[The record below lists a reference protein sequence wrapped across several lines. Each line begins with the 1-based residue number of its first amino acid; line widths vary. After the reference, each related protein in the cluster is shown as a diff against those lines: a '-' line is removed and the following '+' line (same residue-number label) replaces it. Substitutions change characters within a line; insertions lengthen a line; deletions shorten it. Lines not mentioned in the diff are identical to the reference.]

1 MDFYT
6 NVCRTRD
13 KILVK
18 GYQGKKQVKM
28 AVTYRPN
35 HYIPSKKGDT
45 AFKSLDGRSLEA
57 VNLNSMG
64 GARKFRERYSGVEG
78 FEIHGYDK
86 YIYTYIAEKFKG
98 DIEYNPK
105 LIKVASLDIECEC
118 EDGFPEPMIAGEKVN
133 AISIKPFGK
142 ETVVFGIGPW
152 NHDRTDVIYNECTNE
167 ANLLM
172 KFVKYWRSESFDI
185 ITGWNVN
192 SFDITYL
199 CNRIDKILGE
209 DEHKKLSPWNQSD
222 VREFTAHGYQ
232 KQQVY
237 NLYGVNVLDYLEL
250 YRKHTFVNQES
261 YRLDHIA
268 NVELGKSKLDYSEYG
283 NLHTLYKQDYPK
295 FLEYNVQDAVL
306 VEELE
311 EKLGLIELVQAMSY
325 NAKCNYNDT
334 FGMVKYWE
342 TIIYNFLKEQN
353 IQTPPQRLKTGNDK
367 MKPIIGAYVKD
378 PLVGGHDWVVSFD
391 LNSLYPHIIMQYNI
405 SPEKMVKEY
414 KEDVSIDR
422 LLNKECNLSYLK
434 QQNNTVCPNGA
445 KFKRDRQGFLPELME
460 KFYDERKQWKRKMIE
475 YQIER
480 ESCKDRKR
488 LRELDTLIKRANNN
502 QMVRKI
508 ALNSAYGALA
518 NQYFAFFSIDLAEAI
533 TTSGQLI
540 IKWSERTIND
550 FMNKTLGTED
560 EDFVIAM
567 DTDSVYITM
576 DKLVQ
581 KVLPEETDKG
591 KIIDFLNKSEGMFEK
606 VLADGFDEL
615 SEYTNAFQ
623 NKMEMGREV
632 IADRGIWT
640 AKKRY
645 ILNVHDNEGVRLA
658 EPKLKMMGIET
669 AKSSTPQWVRTKL
682 TEAFKVVM
690 NGTEQDLWE
699 FVETSRKEFRNLPPE
714 QVAFPRGCKGLV
726 QYACPTHIY
735 SKGTPIHVRG
745 SLLYNHHL
753 KKKNIDRRYEMIK
766 NGEKIAFSYLTVPN
780 PINENVISFTNVLP
794 RELDLH
800 RFIDYDMQFNKAFVD
815 PLKVV
820 ISLIGWNVEPVASL
834 DSFFG

>member
-28 AVTYRPN
+28 AVSYRPK
-35 HYIPSKKGDT
+35 HFIPSKKGQTAYRALDT
-45 AFKSLDGRSLEA
+45 RPLE
-57 VNLNSMG
+57 VVELNSMG
-64 GARKFRERYSGVEG
+64 GARKFREQYSGVEG

-86 YIYTYIAEKFKG
+86 YIYTYIADKFQG
-98 DIEYNPK
+98 DITYNPK

-118 EDGFPEPMIAGEKVN
+118 EDGFPDPMIAGEKVN

-152 NHDRTDVIYNECTNE
+152 DHDRSDVIYHNCTNE

-172 KFVKYWRSESFDI
+172 NFIKYWRTESFDI
-185 ITGWNVN
+185 VTGWNVN

-199 CNRIDKILGE
+199 CNRIDRILGE

-222 VREFTAHGYQ
+222 VREFTAQGYQ

-780 PINENVISFTNVLP
+780 PINENVISFMNVLP

>member
-18 GYQGKKQVKM
+18 GYKGKKQLKLSV
-28 AVTYRPN
+28 AYRPN
-35 HYIPSKKGDT
+35 HYIPSKKGET
-45 AFKSLDGRSLEA
+45 AFRALDGRPLEA

-64 GARKFRERYSGVEG
+64 RARKFRERYNAVDG

-86 YIYTYIAEKFKG
+86 YIYTYIADKFQG
-98 DIEYNPK
+98 DIEFNPK
-105 LIKVASLDIECEC
+105 LIKTASLDIECEC

-133 AISIKPFGK
+133 AITMKPFGK
-142 ETVVFGIGPW
+142 PPVVFGLGEW
-152 NHDRTDVIYNECTNE
+152 NHGKNYDYRPCTNE
-167 ANLLM
+167 ADLLM
-172 KFVKYWRSESFDI
+172 QFIKYWRKESFDI

-199 CNRIDKILGE
+199 CNRIDKIIGE
-209 DEHKKLSPWNQSD
+209 DEHKKLSPWGMSD
-222 VREFTAHGYQ
+222 VREFVSQGYQ
-232 KQQVY
+232 KQQVF
-237 NLYGVNVLDYLEL
+237 NLYGINVLDYLEL

-261 YRLDHIA
+261 YSLNHISHI
-268 NVELGKSKLDYSEYG
+268 ELGKGKLDYSEYG
-283 NLHTLYKQDYPK
+283 NLHTLYRQDYEK
-295 FLEYNVQDAVL
+295 FLEYNVVDAVL

-311 EKLGLIELVQAMSY
+311 EKLGLIELVQTMSY

-353 IQTPPQRLKTGNDK
+353 IQTPPQKMSREKTSR
-367 MKPIIGAYVKD
+367 IIGAYVKE

-391 LNSLYPHIIMQYNI
+391 LNSLYPHIIMQHNI
-405 SPEKMVKEY
+405 SPEKMVKSA
-414 KEDVSIDR
+414 KEEVSIKS
-422 LLNKECNLSYLK
+422 LLNREVDLSHLKKE
-434 QQNNTVCPNGA
+434 NNTVCPNGA
-445 KFKRDRQGFLPELME
+445 KFTRNRQGFLPELME
-460 KFYDERKQWKRKMIE
+460 KFYDERKAWKRKMID
-475 YQIER
+475 YQIEYQSADKPR
-480 ESCKDRKR
+480 RK
-488 LRELDTLIKRANNN
+488 ELDTLIKRANNN

-518 NQYFAFFSIDLAEAI
+518 NQYFAFFSVDLAEAI

-540 IKWSERTIND
+540 IQWAEKTINE
-550 FMNKTLGTED
+550 FLNKTLETDNED
-560 EDFVIAM
+560 YVIAM
-567 DTDSVYITM
+567 DTDSLYITM

-581 KVLPEETDKG
+581 RVLPEETNKG
-591 KIIDFLNKSEGMFEK
+591 KIVDFLNSSEGLIEK
-606 VLADGFDEL
+606 VLAEGFDEL
-615 SEYTNAFQ
+615 AEYTNAYQ
-623 NKMEMGREV
+623 NKMEMGREI

-645 ILNVHDNEGVRLA
+645 ILNVHDNEGVRLKT
-658 EPKLKMMGIET
+658 PKLKMMGIET
-669 AKSSTPQWVRTKL
+669 AKSSTPQWVRGKL
-682 TEAFKVVM
+682 TEAFQVVM
-690 NGTEQDLWE
+690 NGEETDLWE
-699 FVETSRKEFRNLPPE
+699 FVENARKEFRNLPPE
-714 QVAFPRGCKGLV
+714 EVAFPRGCKGLV
-726 QYACPTHIY
+726 QYADPTHIY

-753 KKKNIDRRYEMIK
+753 KKKNIDRRYEMVK
-766 NGEKIAFSYLTVPN
+766 NGEKIHFSYLSTPN
-780 PINENVISFTNVLP
+780 PINENVIAFLNVLP

-800 RFIDYDMQFNKAFVD
+800 RFIDYDMQFDKAFVD

-834 DSFFG
+834 DSFFGS

>member
-18 GYQGKKQVKM
+18 GYQGKKQVK
-28 AVTYRPN
+28 VSVDYRPN
-35 HYIPSKKGDT
+35 HYIPSKKGET
-45 AFKSLDGRSLEA
+45 PYRALDGRFLEV

-64 GARKFRERYSGVEG
+64 GARKFRERYAGVEG
-78 FEIHGYDK
+78 FEIHGYDR
-86 YIYTYIAEKFKG
+86 YIYTYIADKFQG

-105 LIKVASLDIECEC
+105 LIRVASLDIECEC
-118 EDGFPEPMIAGEKVN
+118 ENGFPDPMMANEKVN

-142 ETVVFGIGPW
+142 ETVVFGIGEW
-152 NHDRTDVIYNECTNE
+152 NHDRTDVIYHNCTNE

-172 KFVKYWRSESFDI
+172 KFIKYWRTESFDI

-199 CNRIDKILGE
+199 CNRIDRILGE
-209 DEHKKLSPWNQSD
+209 DEHKKLSPYNMCD
-222 VREFTAHGYQ
+222 VREFVSQGYQ
-232 KQQVY
+232 KQQIF
-237 NLYGVNVLDYLEL
+237 NLYGINVLDYLEL

-268 NVELGKSKLDYSEYG
+268 QVELGKGKLDYSEYG
-283 NLHTLYKQDYPK
+283 NLHTLYRQDYPK
-295 FLEYNVQDAVL
+295 FLEYNVRDAVL

-342 TIIYNFLKEQN
+342 TIIYNFLKEQG

-367 MKPIIGAYVKD
+367 MKPIVGAYVKE
-378 PLVGGHDWVVSFD
+378 PLVGGHNWVVSFD

-405 SPEKMVKEY
+405 SPEKMVRGHRQ
-414 KEDVSIDR
+414 DVDVES
-422 LLNKECNLSYLK
+422 LLKKQSNLSYVY
-434 QQNNTVCPNGA
+434 QQGNSVTPNGVM
-445 KFKRDRQGFLPELME
+445 FKKDKQGFLPELME
-460 KFYDERKQWKRKMIE
+460 KFYDERKMWKNKMISYQKEREVCKEIKRK
-475 YQIER
+475 
-480 ESCKDRKR
+480 
-488 LRELDTLIKRANNN
+488 RELDTLIKRAYNN
-502 QMVRKI
+502 QQVRKI

-540 IKWSERTIND
+540 IKWSEKTIND
-550 FMNKTLGTED
+550 FMNKTLGTEG

-581 KVLPEETDKG
+581 KVLPEETDKN

-606 VLADGFDEL
+606 VLADGFDDL
-615 SEYTNAFQ
+615 AEYTNAFQ
-623 NKMEMGREV
+623 QKMEMGREV

-645 ILNVHDNEGVRLA
+645 ILNVYDNEGVRLA

-669 AKSSTPQWVRTKL
+669 AKSSTPQWVRKKL
-682 TEAFKVVM
+682 TDAFKVVM
-690 NGTEQDLWE
+690 TGTEQDLWE
-699 FVETSRKEFRNLPPE
+699 FVENARKEFRNLPPE
-714 QVAFPRGCKGLV
+714 EVAFPRGCKNLV
-726 QYACPTHIY
+726 QYSDPTNIY

-753 KKKNIDRRYEMIK
+753 AKKNINRRYETIK
-766 NGEKIAFSYLTVPN
+766 NGEKIHFTYLTTPN
-780 PINENVISFTNVLP
+780 PINENVISFLNVLP

-800 RFIDYDMQFNKAFVD
+800 RFIDYDMQFDKAFVE

-820 ISLIGWNVEPVASL
+820 VNLINWNVEPVASL

>member
-1 MDFYT
+1 
-6 NVCRTRD
+6 
-13 KILVK
+13 
-18 GYQGKKQVKM
+18 
-28 AVTYRPN
+28 
-35 HYIPSKKGDT
+35 
-45 AFKSLDGRSLEA
+45 
-57 VNLNSMG
+57 
-64 GARKFRERYSGVEG
+64 
-78 FEIHGYDK
+78 
-86 YIYTYIAEKFKG
+86 
-98 DIEYNPK
+98 
-105 LIKVASLDIECEC
+105 
-118 EDGFPEPMIAGEKVN
+118 MIAGEKVN

-152 NHDRTDVIYNECTNE
+152 EHNRSDVIYHNCTNE

-172 KFVKYWRSESFDI
+172 KFIKYWRTESFDI

-199 CNRIDKILGE
+199 CNRIDKIMGE

-222 VREFTAHGYQ
+222 VREFTSQGYQ
-232 KQQVY
+232 KNMVF

-268 NVELGKSKLDYSEYG
+268 NVELGKGKLDYSEYG
-283 NLHTLYKQDYPK
+283 NLHTLYRQDYAK

-342 TIIYNFLKEQN
+342 TIIYNFLKEQG
-353 IQTPPQRLKTGNDK
+353 IQTPPQKLKTGNDK
-367 MKPIIGAYVKD
+367 MKPIIGAYVKE
-378 PLVGGHDWVVSFD
+378 PLVGGHNWVVSFD

-422 LLNKECNLSYLK
+422 LLNKQVDISYLK
-434 QQNNTVCPNGA
+434 QQNNTVCPNGT

-460 KFYDERKQWKRKMIE
+460 KFYDERKAWKKKMIE

-488 LRELDTLIKRANNN
+488 RRELDTLIKRANNN

-540 IKWSERTIND
+540 IQWSERTINE

-581 KVLPEETDKG
+581 KVLPEETDKD

-606 VLADGFDEL
+606 ILADGFDEL
-615 SEYTNAFQ
+615 AEYTNAFQ

-658 EPKLKMMGIET
+658 VPKLKMMGIET

-690 NGTEQDLWE
+690 SGTEQDLWE
-699 FVETSRKEFRNLPPE
+699 FVETARKEFRNLPPE
-714 QVAFPRGCKGLV
+714 EVAFPRGCKGLV
-726 QYACPTHIY
+726 QYACPTNIY

-745 SLLYNHHL
+745 SLLYNHQL

-766 NGEKIAFSYLTVPN
+766 NGEKIHFSYLTTPN
-780 PINENVISFTNVLP
+780 PINENVISFMNVLP
-794 RELDLH
+794 REFDLH
-800 RFIDYDMQFNKAFVD
+800 RFIDYDMQFDKAFVD

>member
-18 GYQGKKQVKM
+18 GYKGKKQLKLSV
-28 AVTYRPN
+28 AYRPN
-35 HYIPSKKGDT
+35 HYIPSKKGET
-45 AFKSLDGRSLEA
+45 AFRALDGRPLEA

-64 GARKFRERYSGVEG
+64 GARKFRERYNAVDG

-86 YIYTYIAEKFKG
+86 YIYTYIADKFQG
-98 DIEYNPK
+98 DIEFNPK
-105 LIKVASLDIECEC
+105 LIKTASLDIECEC

-133 AISIKPFGK
+133 AITMKPFGK
-142 ETVVFGIGPW
+142 PPVVFGLGEW
-152 NHDRTDVIYNECTNE
+152 NHGKNYDYRPCTNE
-167 ANLLM
+167 ADLLM
-172 KFVKYWRSESFDI
+172 QFIKYWRKESFDI

-199 CNRIDKILGE
+199 CNRIDKIIGE
-209 DEHKKLSPWNQSD
+209 DEHKKLSPWGMSD
-222 VREFTAHGYQ
+222 VREFVSQGYQ
-232 KQQVY
+232 KQQVF
-237 NLYGVNVLDYLEL
+237 NLYGINVLDYLEL

-261 YRLDHIA
+261 YSLNHISHI
-268 NVELGKSKLDYSEYG
+268 ELGKGKLDYSEYG
-283 NLHTLYKQDYPK
+283 NLHTLYRQDYEK
-295 FLEYNVQDAVL
+295 FLEYNVVDAVL

-311 EKLGLIELVQAMSY
+311 EKLGLIELVQTMSY

-353 IQTPPQRLKTGNDK
+353 IQTPPQKMSREKTSR
-367 MKPIIGAYVKD
+367 IIGAYVKE

-391 LNSLYPHIIMQYNI
+391 LNSLYPHIIMQHNI
-405 SPEKMVKEY
+405 SPEKMVKSA
-414 KEDVSIDR
+414 KEEVSIKS
-422 LLNKECNLSYLK
+422 LLNREVDLSHLKKE
-434 QQNNTVCPNGA
+434 NNTVCPNGA
-445 KFKRDRQGFLPELME
+445 KFTRNRQGFLPELME
-460 KFYDERKQWKRKMIE
+460 KFYDERKAWKRKMID
-475 YQIER
+475 YQIEYQSADKPR
-480 ESCKDRKR
+480 RK
-488 LRELDTLIKRANNN
+488 ELDTLIKRANNN

-518 NQYFAFFSIDLAEAI
+518 NQYFAFFSVDLAEAI

-540 IKWSERTIND
+540 IQWAEKTINE
-550 FMNKTLGTED
+550 FLNKTLETDNED
-560 EDFVIAM
+560 YVIAM
-567 DTDSVYITM
+567 DTDSLYITM

-581 KVLPEETDKG
+581 RVLPEETNKG
-591 KIIDFLNKSEGMFEK
+591 KIVDFLNSSEGLIEK
-606 VLADGFDEL
+606 VLAEGFDEL
-615 SEYTNAFQ
+615 AEYTNAYQ
-623 NKMEMGREV
+623 NKMEMGREI

-645 ILNVHDNEGVRLA
+645 ILNVHDNEGVRLKT
-658 EPKLKMMGIET
+658 PKLKMMGIET
-669 AKSSTPQWVRTKL
+669 AKSSTPQWVRGKL
-682 TEAFKVVM
+682 TEAFQVVM
-690 NGTEQDLWE
+690 NGEETDLWE
-699 FVETSRKEFRNLPPE
+699 FVENARKEFRNLPPE
-714 QVAFPRGCKGLV
+714 EVAFPRGCKGLV
-726 QYACPTHIY
+726 QYADPTHIY

-753 KKKNIDRRYEMIK
+753 KKKNIDRRYEMVK
-766 NGEKIAFSYLTVPN
+766 NGEKIHFSYLSTPN
-780 PINENVISFTNVLP
+780 PINENVIAFLNVLP

-800 RFIDYDMQFNKAFVD
+800 RFIDYDMQFDKAFVD

-834 DSFFG
+834 DSFFGS

>member
-28 AVTYRPN
+28 AVSYRPN
-35 HYIPSKKGDT
+35 HFIPSKKGQT
-45 AFKSLDGRSLEA
+45 PYRALDGRHLEV

-64 GARKFRERYSGVEG
+64 GARKFRERYQGVEG
-78 FEIHGYDK
+78 FEIHGYDR
-86 YIYTYIAEKFKG
+86 YIYTYIADKFQG
-98 DIEYNPK
+98 DIDYDPK

-118 EDGFPEPMIAGEKVN
+118 EDGFPDPMIAGEKVN

-152 NHDRTDVIYNECTNE
+152 DHNRSDVIYHNCTNE

-172 KFVKYWRSESFDI
+172 KFIKYWRTESFDI

-199 CNRIDKILGE
+199 CNRIDKIMGE

-222 VREFTAHGYQ
+222 VREFTSQGYQ
-232 KQQVY
+232 KNMVF

-268 NVELGKSKLDYSEYG
+268 NVELGKGKLDYSEYG
-283 NLHTLYKQDYPK
+283 NLHTLYRQDYAK

-342 TIIYNFLKEQN
+342 TIIYNFLKEQG
-353 IQTPPQRLKTGNDK
+353 IQTPPQKLKTGNDK
-367 MKPIIGAYVKD
+367 MKPIIGAYVKE
-378 PLVGGHDWVVSFD
+378 PLVGGHNWVVSFD

-422 LLNKECNLSYLK
+422 LLNKQVDISYLK
-434 QQNNTVCPNGA
+434 QQNNTVCPNGT

-460 KFYDERKQWKRKMIE
+460 KFYDERKAWKKKMID

-488 LRELDTLIKRANNN
+488 RRELDTLIKRANNN

-540 IKWSERTIND
+540 IQWSERTIND

-581 KVLPEETDKG
+581 KVLPEETDKD

-606 VLADGFDEL
+606 VLADGFDDL
-615 SEYTNAFQ
+615 AEYTNAFQ

-690 NGTEQDLWE
+690 SGTEQDLWE

-714 QVAFPRGCKGLV
+714 EVAFPRGCKGLV
-726 QYACPTHIY
+726 QYACPTNIY

-745 SLLYNHHL
+745 SLLYNHQL

-766 NGEKIAFSYLTVPN
+766 NGEKIHFSYLTTPN
-780 PINENVISFTNVLP
+780 PINENVISFMNVLP
-794 RELDLH
+794 REFDLH
-800 RFIDYDMQFNKAFVD
+800 RFIDYDMQFDKAFVD

-834 DSFFG
+834 YSLFV

>member
-1 MDFYT
+1 
-6 NVCRTRD
+6 
-13 KILVK
+13 
-18 GYQGKKQVKM
+18 
-28 AVTYRPN
+28 
-35 HYIPSKKGDT
+35 
-45 AFKSLDGRSLEA
+45 
-57 VNLNSMG
+57 MG
-64 GARKFRERYSGVEG
+64 GARKFRERYQGVEG
-78 FEIHGYDK
+78 FEIHGYDR
-86 YIYTYIAEKFKG
+86 YIYTYIADKFQG
-98 DIEYNPK
+98 DIDYDPK

-118 EDGFPEPMIAGEKVN
+118 EDGFPDPMIAGEKVN

-152 NHDRTDVIYNECTNE
+152 EHNRSDVIYHNCTNE

-172 KFVKYWRSESFDI
+172 KFIKYWRTESFDI

-199 CNRIDKILGE
+199 CNRIDKIMGE

-222 VREFTAHGYQ
+222 VREFTSQGYQ
-232 KQQVY
+232 KNMVF

-268 NVELGKSKLDYSEYG
+268 NVELGKGKLDYSEYG
-283 NLHTLYKQDYPK
+283 NLHTLYRQDYAK

-342 TIIYNFLKEQN
+342 TIIYNFLKEQG
-353 IQTPPQRLKTGNDK
+353 IQTPPQKLKTGNDK
-367 MKPIIGAYVKD
+367 MKPIIGAYVKE
-378 PLVGGHDWVVSFD
+378 PLVGGHNWVVSFD

-422 LLNKECNLSYLK
+422 LLNKQVDISYLK
-434 QQNNTVCPNGA
+434 QQNNTVCPNGT

-460 KFYDERKQWKRKMIE
+460 KFYDERKAWKKKMIE

-480 ESCKDRKR
+480 ESCKDAKR
-488 LRELDTLIKRANNN
+488 RRELDTLIKRANNN

-540 IKWSERTIND
+540 IQWSERTIND

-581 KVLPEETDKG
+581 KVLPEETDKD

-606 VLADGFDEL
+606 ILADGFDEL
-615 SEYTNAFQ
+615 AEYTNAFQ

-690 NGTEQDLWE
+690 SGTEQDLWE
-699 FVETSRKEFRNLPPE
+699 FVETARKEFRNLPPE
-714 QVAFPRGCKGLV
+714 EVAFPRGCKGLV
-726 QYACPTHIY
+726 QYSCPTNIY

-745 SLLYNHHL
+745 SLLYNHQL

-766 NGEKIAFSYLTVPN
+766 NGEKIHFSYLTTPN
-780 PINENVISFTNVLP
+780 PINENVISFMNVLP
-794 RELDLH
+794 REFDLH
-800 RFIDYDMQFNKAFVD
+800 RFIDYDMQFDKAFVD

>member
-18 GYQGKKQVKM
+18 GYKGKKQLKLSV
-28 AVTYRPN
+28 AYRPN
-35 HYIPSKKGDT
+35 HYIPSKKGET
-45 AFKSLDGRSLEA
+45 AFRALDGRPLEA

-64 GARKFRERYSGVEG
+64 GARKFRERYNAVDG

-86 YIYTYIAEKFKG
+86 YIYTYIADKFQG
-98 DIEYNPK
+98 DIEFNPK
-105 LIKVASLDIECEC
+105 LIKTASLDIECEC

-133 AISIKPFGK
+133 AITMKPFGK
-142 ETVVFGIGPW
+142 PPVVFGLGEW
-152 NHDRTDVIYNECTNE
+152 NHGKNYDYRPCTNE
-167 ANLLM
+167 ADLLM
-172 KFVKYWRSESFDI
+172 QFIKYWRKESFDI

-199 CNRIDKILGE
+199 CNRIDKIIGE
-209 DEHKKLSPWNQSD
+209 DEHKKLSPWGMSD
-222 VREFTAHGYQ
+222 VREFVSQGYQ
-232 KQQVY
+232 KQQVF
-237 NLYGVNVLDYLEL
+237 NLYGINVLDYLEL

-261 YRLDHIA
+261 YSLNHISHI
-268 NVELGKSKLDYSEYG
+268 ELGKGKLDYSEYG
-283 NLHTLYKQDYPK
+283 NLHTLYRQDYEK
-295 FLEYNVQDAVL
+295 FLEYNVVDAVL

-311 EKLGLIELVQAMSY
+311 EKLGLIELVQTMSY

-353 IQTPPQRLKTGNDK
+353 IQTPPQKMSREKTSR
-367 MKPIIGAYVKD
+367 IIGAYVKE

-391 LNSLYPHIIMQYNI
+391 LNSLYPHIIMQHNI
-405 SPEKMVKEY
+405 SPEKMVKSA
-414 KEDVSIDR
+414 KEEVSIKS
-422 LLNKECNLSYLK
+422 LLNREVDLSHLKKE
-434 QQNNTVCPNGA
+434 NNTVCPNGA
-445 KFKRDRQGFLPELME
+445 KFTRNRQGFHPELME
-460 KFYDERKQWKRKMIE
+460 KFYDERKAWKRKMID
-475 YQIER
+475 YQIEYQSADKPR
-480 ESCKDRKR
+480 RK
-488 LRELDTLIKRANNN
+488 ELDTLIKRANNN

-518 NQYFAFFSIDLAEAI
+518 NQYFAFFSVDLAEAI

-540 IKWSERTIND
+540 IQWAEKTINE
-550 FMNKTLGTED
+550 FLNKTLETDNED
-560 EDFVIAM
+560 YVIAM
-567 DTDSVYITM
+567 DTDSLYITM

-581 KVLPEETDKG
+581 RVLPEETNKG
-591 KIIDFLNKSEGMFEK
+591 KIVDFLNSSEGLIEK
-606 VLADGFDEL
+606 VLAEGFDEL
-615 SEYTNAFQ
+615 AEYTNAYQ
-623 NKMEMGREV
+623 NKMEMGREI

-645 ILNVHDNEGVRLA
+645 ILNVHDNEGVRLKT
-658 EPKLKMMGIET
+658 PKLKMMGIET
-669 AKSSTPQWVRTKL
+669 AKSSTPQWVRGKL
-682 TEAFKVVM
+682 TEAFQVVM
-690 NGTEQDLWE
+690 NGEETDLWE
-699 FVETSRKEFRNLPPE
+699 FVENARKEFRNLPPE
-714 QVAFPRGCKGLV
+714 EVAFPRGCKGLV
-726 QYACPTHIY
+726 QYADPTHIY

-753 KKKNIDRRYEMIK
+753 KKKNIDRRYEMVK
-766 NGEKIAFSYLTVPN
+766 NGEKIHFSYLSTPN
-780 PINENVISFTNVLP
+780 PINENVIAFLNVLP

-800 RFIDYDMQFNKAFVD
+800 RFIDYDMQFDKAFVD

>member
-18 GYQGKKQVKM
+18 GYQGRKQVKM
-28 AVTYRPN
+28 AVSYRPK
-35 HYIPSKKGDT
+35 HYIPSKKGQT
-45 AFKSLDGRSLEA
+45 PYRALDSRPLE
-57 VNLNSMG
+57 VVELNSMG

-78 FEIHGYDK
+78 FEIHGYDR
-86 YIYTYIAEKFKG
+86 YIYTYIADKFQG
-98 DIEYNPK
+98 DIEFNQK
-105 LIKVASLDIECEC
+105 LIKTASLDIECEC
-118 EDGFPEPMIAGEKVN
+118 EDGFPDPMIAAEKVN

-152 NHDRTDVIYNECTNE
+152 EHNRSDVIYHNCTNE

-172 KFVKYWRSESFDI
+172 KFIKYWRTESFDI

-222 VREFTAHGYQ
+222 VREFTSQGYQ
-232 KQQVY
+232 KNMIY

-268 NVELGKSKLDYSEYG
+268 NIELGKSKLDYSEYG
-283 NLHTLYKQDYPK
+283 NLHTLYRQNYAK

-342 TIIYNFLKEQN
+342 TIIYNFLKEQG
-353 IQTPPQRLKTGNDK
+353 IQTPPQKLKTGNDK
-367 MKPIIGAYVKD
+367 MKPIIGAYVKE
-378 PLVGGHDWVVSFD
+378 PLVGGHNWVVSFD
-391 LNSLYPHIIMQYNI
+391 LNSLYPHIIMQHNI

-422 LLNKECNLSYLK
+422 LLNKECDLSYLK
-434 QQNNTVCPNGA
+434 QQNNTVCPNGT

-460 KFYDERKQWKRKMIE
+460 KFYDERKAWKKKMIE
-475 YQIER
+475 YQKER
-480 ESCKDRKR
+480 EVCTDRKR
-488 LRELDTLIKRANNN
+488 KRELDTLIKRANNN

-518 NQYFAFFSIDLAEAI
+518 NQYFAFFSVDLAEAI

-540 IKWSERTIND
+540 IQWSERTIND

-581 KVLPEETDKG
+581 KVLPEETDKN

-606 VLADGFDEL
+606 ILADGFDDL
-615 SEYTNAFQ
+615 AEYTNAFQ

-658 EPKLKMMGIET
+658 VPKLKMMGIET
-669 AKSSTPQWVRTKL
+669 AKSSTPQWVRSRL
-682 TEAFKVVM
+682 TDAFKVVM
-690 NGTEQDLWE
+690 SGTEQDLWE
-699 FVETSRKEFRNLPPE
+699 FVETARKEFRNLPPE
-714 QVAFPRGCKGLV
+714 EVAFPRGCKGLV
-726 QYACPTHIY
+726 QYACPTNIY

-745 SLLYNHHL
+745 SLLYNHQL

-766 NGEKIAFSYLTVPN
+766 NGEKVHFSYLTTPN
-780 PINENVISFTNVLP
+780 PINENVISFMNVLP

-800 RFIDYDMQFNKAFVD
+800 RFIDYDMQFDKAFVD

>member
-1 MDFYT
+1 
-6 NVCRTRD
+6 
-13 KILVK
+13 
-18 GYQGKKQVKM
+18 M
-28 AVTYRPN
+28 AVSYRPN
-35 HYIPSKKGDT
+35 HYIPSKKGET
-45 AFKSLDGRSLEA
+45 AFKSLDGRSLEP

-78 FEIHGYDK
+78 FEIHGYDR
-86 YIYTYIAEKFKG
+86 YIYTYIADKFQG
-98 DIEYNPK
+98 DISYDPK

-152 NHDRTDVIYNECTNE
+152 NHNRSDVIYVECTNE
-167 ANLLM
+167 PNLLM
-172 KFVKYWRSESFDI
+172 NFIKYWRSESFDI

-199 CNRIDKILGE
+199 CNRIDRILGE

-222 VREFTAHGYQ
+222 VREFTSQGYQ

-268 NVELGKSKLDYSEYG
+268 NVELGKGKLDYSEYG
-283 NLHTLYKQDYPK
+283 NLHTLYRQDYPK

-342 TIIYNFLKEQN
+342 TIIYNFLKDQK
-353 IQTPPQRLKTGNDK
+353 IQTPPQKLKTGNDK

-422 LLNKECNLSYLK
+422 LLNKECDLSYLK

-460 KFYDERKQWKRKMIE
+460 KFYDERKAWKKKMIE

-488 LRELDTLIKRANNN
+488 RNELDTLIKRANNN

-540 IKWSERTIND
+540 IQWSERTINE

-581 KVLPEETDKG
+581 KVLPEETDKS

-606 VLADGFDEL
+606 VLADGFVDL
-615 SEYTNAFQ
+615 AEYTNAFQ
-623 NKMEMGREV
+623 NKMQMGREV

-690 NGTEQDLWE
+690 SGTEQDLWD
-699 FVETSRKEFRNLPPE
+699 FVENARKEFRNLPPE

-726 QYACPTHIY
+726 QYACPTNIY

-766 NGEKIAFSYLTVPN
+766 NGEKIAFSYLTTPN
-780 PINENVISFTNVLP
+780 PINENVISFMNVLP
-794 RELDLH
+794 REFDLH
-800 RFIDYDMQFNKAFVD
+800 RFIDYDMQFDKAFVD

>member
-28 AVTYRPN
+28 AVSYRPN

-152 NHDRTDVIYNECTNE
+152 NHDRTDVIYHECTNE

-172 KFVKYWRSESFDI
+172 KFIKYWRTESFDI

-199 CNRIDKILGE
+199 CNRIDRILGE

-353 IQTPPQRLKTGNDK
+353 IQTPPQRLRTGNDK

-606 VLADGFDEL
+606 VLADGFDDL

-780 PINENVISFTNVLP
+780 PINENVISFMNVLP

>member
-28 AVTYRPN
+28 AVSYRPN
-35 HYIPSKKGDT
+35 HYIPSKKGET
-45 AFKSLDGRSLEA
+45 AYRALDGRYLEV

-64 GARKFRERYSGVEG
+64 GARKFRERYAGVDG
-78 FEIHGYDK
+78 FEIHGYDR
-86 YIYTYIAEKFKG
+86 YIYTYIADKFQG
-98 DIEYNPK
+98 DIEFNQK
-105 LIKVASLDIECEC
+105 LIKTASLDIECEC
-118 EDGFPEPMIAGEKVN
+118 EDGFPDPMIAGEKVN

-142 ETVVFGIGPW
+142 ECVVFGIGPW
-152 NHDRTDVIYNECTNE
+152 EHDRTDVIYHNCKNE
-167 ANLLM
+167 AALLIE
-172 KFVKYWRSESFDI
+172 FIKYWRRESFDI

-222 VREFTAHGYQ
+222 VREFVAQGYQ
-232 KQQVY
+232 KNMVY
-237 NLYGVNVLDYLEL
+237 NLYGINVLDYLEL

-268 NVELGKSKLDYSEYG
+268 NVELGKGKLDYSEYG
-283 NLHTLYKQDYPK
+283 NLHTLYRQDYAK

-306 VEELE
+306 VEQLE
-311 EKLGLIELVQAMSY
+311 EKLGLIELVQTMSY

-367 MKPIIGAYVKD
+367 MKPIIGAYVKE
-378 PLVGGHDWVVSFD
+378 PLVGGHNWVVSFD

-405 SPEKMVKEY
+405 SPEKMVKGY

-422 LLNKECNLSYLK
+422 LLNKQCDLSYLK
-434 QQNNTVCPNGA
+434 QQNNTVCPNGT
-445 KFKRDRQGFLPELME
+445 KFTRDRQGFLPELME
-460 KFYDERKQWKRKMIE
+460 KFYDERRMWKKKMIE
-475 YQIER
+475 YQVER
-480 ESCKDRKR
+480 ESCKDAKR
-488 LRELDTLIKRANNN
+488 RRQLDTLIKRAYNN
-502 QMVRKI
+502 QQVRKI

-533 TTSGQLI
+533 TTSGQLV
-540 IKWSERTIND
+540 IKWAEKTINEYL
-550 FMNKTLGTED
+550 NSVLKTED
-560 EDFVIAM
+560 KDYVVAM

-576 DKLVQ
+576 DEMVKQ
-581 KVLPEETDKG
+581 IFPEDTPKD
-591 KIIDFLNKSEGMFEK
+591 KIIDFLRKSEGQIEQ
-606 VLADGFDEL
+606 VLADGFKDL
-615 SEYTNAFQ
+615 AQYTNAFQ
-623 NKMEMGREV
+623 QKMQMGREV

-669 AKSSTPQWVRTKL
+669 AKSSTPQWVRKKL
-682 TEAFKVVM
+682 ADAIKVVM
-690 NGTEQDLWE
+690 QGTEQELWE
-699 FVETSRKEFRNLPPE
+699 FVETARKEFRNLPPE
-714 QVAFPRGCKGLV
+714 EVAFPRGCKNLV
-726 QYACPTHIY
+726 QYADSTSIY

-745 SLLYNHHL
+745 SLLYNHLL
-753 KKKNIDRRYEMIK
+753 KSKNLDMRYENIK
-766 NGEKIAFSYLTVPN
+766 NGEKIHFTYLSLPN
-780 PINENVISFTNVLP
+780 PINENVISFINVLP
-794 RELDLH
+794 KEFDLR
-800 RFIDYDMQFNKAFVD
+800 RFVDYDMQFEKSFVD
-815 PLKVV
+815 PLKV
-820 ISLIGWNVEPVASL
+820 IITKLNWNVEPVASL
-834 DSFFG
+834 NDFFG

>member
-1 MDFYT
+1 M
-6 NVCRTRD
+6 
-13 KILVK
+13 
-18 GYQGKKQVKM
+18 
-28 AVTYRPN
+28 
-35 HYIPSKKGDT
+35 
-45 AFKSLDGRSLEA
+45 
-57 VNLNSMG
+57 
-64 GARKFRERYSGVEG
+64 
-78 FEIHGYDK
+78 
-86 YIYTYIAEKFKG
+86 
-98 DIEYNPK
+98 
-105 LIKVASLDIECEC
+105 
-118 EDGFPEPMIAGEKVN
+118 
-133 AISIKPFGK
+133 
-142 ETVVFGIGPW
+142 
-152 NHDRTDVIYNECTNE
+152 
-167 ANLLM
+167 
-172 KFVKYWRSESFDI
+172 
-185 ITGWNVN
+185 
-192 SFDITYL
+192 
-199 CNRIDKILGE
+199 
-209 DEHKKLSPWNQSD
+209 
-222 VREFTAHGYQ
+222 
-232 KQQVY
+232 
-237 NLYGVNVLDYLEL
+237 NVLDYLEL

-353 IQTPPQRLKTGNDK
+353 IQTPPQRLRTGNDK

-460 KFYDERKQWKRKMIE
+460 KFYDERKAWKKKMIE

-488 LRELDTLIKRANNN
+488 RNELDTLIKRANNN

-540 IKWSERTIND
+540 IQWSERTINK
-550 FMNKTLGTED
+550 FMNDTLGTED

-581 KVLPEETDKG
+581 KVLPEETDKS

-606 VLADGFDEL
+606 VLADGFDDL
-615 SEYTNAFQ
+615 AEYTNAFQ
-623 NKMEMGREV
+623 NKMQMGREV

-645 ILNVHDNEGVRLA
+645 ILNVHYNEGVRLA

-690 NGTEQDLWE
+690 SGTEQDLWD
-699 FVETSRKEFRNLPPE
+699 FVENARKEFRNLPPE

-726 QYACPTHIY
+726 QYACPTNIFVGQT
-735 SKGTPIHVRG
+735 KELKMVRVM
-745 SLLYNHHL
+745 
-753 KKKNIDRRYEMIK
+753 RQ
-766 NGEKIAFSYLTVPN
+766 P
-780 PINENVISFTNVLP
+780 
-794 RELDLH
+794 
-800 RFIDYDMQFNKAFVD
+800 
-815 PLKVV
+815 
-820 ISLIGWNVEPVASL
+820 
-834 DSFFG
+834 

>member
-6 NVCRTRD
+6 SVCRTRD

-18 GYQGKKQVKM
+18 GYKGNKQEKL
-28 AVTYRPN
+28 AVSYRPN
-35 HYIPSKKGDT
+35 HYIPSKKGET
-45 AFKSLDGRSLEA
+45 PFRALDGRHLEA

-64 GARKFRERYSGVEG
+64 GARKFRERYAGVDG
-78 FEIHGYDK
+78 FEIHGYDR
-86 YIYTYIAEKFKG
+86 YIYTYIADRFKG
-98 DIEYNPK
+98 DIEYNQK
-105 LIKVASLDIECEC
+105 LIKTASLDIECEC
-118 EDGFPEPMIAGEKVN
+118 EDGFPEPILANEKVN

-152 NHDRTDVIYNECTNE
+152 EHNRTDVIYHNCKNE
-167 ANLLM
+167 AQLLIE
-172 KFVKYWRSESFDI
+172 FIKYWRKESFDI

-199 CNRIDKILGE
+199 CNRIDRILGE

-222 VREFTAHGYQ
+222 VREFVAQGYQ
-232 KQQVY
+232 KQMVY
-237 NLYGVNVLDYLEL
+237 NLYGINVLDYLEL

-268 NVELGKSKLDYSEYG
+268 NVELGKGKLDYSEYG
-283 NLHTLYKQDYPK
+283 NLHTLYRQDYAK

-367 MKPIIGAYVKD
+367 NKPIVGAYVKE
-378 PLVGGHDWVVSFD
+378 PLVGGHNWVVSFD

-405 SPEKMVKEY
+405 SPEKMVKGY
-414 KEDVSIDR
+414 KEDVSIEK
-422 LLNKECNLSYLK
+422 LLNKQCDLSYLK
-434 QQNNTVCPNGA
+434 QQNNTVCPNGT
-445 KFKRDRQGFLPELME
+445 KFTRGRQGFLPELME
-460 KFYDERKQWKRKMIE
+460 KFYDERKMWKKKMIE
-475 YQIER
+475 YQVER
-480 ESCKDRKR
+480 ESCKDTKR
-488 LRELDTLIKRANNN
+488 RRELDTLIKRAYNN

-540 IKWSERTIND
+540 IQWSERTIND
-550 FMNKTLGTED
+550 FMNKTLGTEG

-576 DKLVQ
+576 DKLVKQ
-581 KVLPEETDKG
+581 VLPEETDKT
-591 KIIDFLNKSEGMFEK
+591 KIIDFLNKSEDMFEK
-606 VLADGFDEL
+606 VLANGFNEL
-615 SEYTNAFQ
+615 AEYTNAFQ

-645 ILNVHDNEGVRLA
+645 ILNVYDNEGVRLTT
-658 EPKLKMMGIET
+658 PKLKMMGIET

-690 NGTEQDLWE
+690 SGTEQDLWE
-699 FVETSRKEFRNLPPE
+699 FVENARKEFRNLPPE
-714 QVAFPRGCKGLV
+714 EAAFPRGCKNLA
-726 QYACPTHIY
+726 QYSDPTHIY
-735 SKGTPIHVRG
+735 GKGTPIHTRG
-745 SLLYNHHL
+745 ALLYNHHL
-753 KKKNIDRRYEMIK
+753 GKKNVDMRYEKIK
-766 NGEKIAFSYLTVPN
+766 NGEKIHFTYLTTPN
-780 PINENVISFTNVLP
+780 PINENVISFMNVLP
-794 RELDLH
+794 REFDLH
-800 RFIDYDMQFNKAFVD
+800 RFVDYDMQFEKAFVE

-820 ISLIGWNVEPVASL
+820 VNLINWNVEPVASL